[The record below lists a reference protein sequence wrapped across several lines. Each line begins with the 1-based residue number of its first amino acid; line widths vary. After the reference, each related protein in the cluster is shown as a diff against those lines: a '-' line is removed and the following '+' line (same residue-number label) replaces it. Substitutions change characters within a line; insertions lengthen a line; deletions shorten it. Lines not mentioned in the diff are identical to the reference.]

1 MWRGRKNLFIVT
13 NRAGKVTEKLGAGQ
27 RLAAYGLTHTEEKVA
42 KKIGVGQ
49 ELESYE

>member
-27 RLAAYGLTHTEEKVA
+27 RLAAYGLTHRMQDSKNSLLKGLAAT
-42 KKIGVGQ
+42 Q
-49 ELESYE
+49 

>member
-27 RLAAYGLTHTEEKVA
+27 RLAAYGLTHKMN
-42 KKIGVGQ
+42 G
-49 ELESYE
+49 